1 MYRTGTCPQAR
12 ASTFATTMPQIESA
26 DANKREGGDR
36 KEAGLE
42 HIFRI
47 PLTPGL
53 GFVV

>member
-1 MYRTGTCPQAR
+1 
-12 ASTFATTMPQIESA
+12 MPEIESA
-26 DANKREGGDR
+26 DAKKREGGDR

-42 HIFRI
+42 HIFRT